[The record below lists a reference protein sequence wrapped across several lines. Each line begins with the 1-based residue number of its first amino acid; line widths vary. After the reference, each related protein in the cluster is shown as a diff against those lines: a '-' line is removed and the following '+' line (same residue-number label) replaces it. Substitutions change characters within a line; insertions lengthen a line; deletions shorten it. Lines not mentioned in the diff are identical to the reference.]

1 MKKIMSSKFVALGL
15 ALFMVISILGT
26 SLAPAGQIFAEA
38 GAGAGLEATAAERI
52 NVADATYA
60 AAEYLLKGGVQSDWQ
75 AIGLAQAG
83 TSCRLVTFQSLRK
96 SKGCSWRFH
105 QCNRLCSNRA
115 RSESD
120 WCRSY

>member
-83 TSCRLVTFQSLRK
+83 YKLPASYL
-96 SKGCSWRFH
+96 
-105 QCNRLCSNRA
+105 
-115 RSESD
+115 SELEKK
-120 WCRSY
+120 

>member
-26 SLAPAGQIFAEA
+26 SLVPAGQIFAEA

-83 TSCRLVTFQSLRK
+83 YKLPASYL
-96 SKGCSWRFH
+96 
-105 QCNRLCSNRA
+105 
-115 RSESD
+115 SELEKK
-120 WCRSY
+120 

>member
-38 GAGAGLEATAAERI
+38 SAGSGLEATAAERI

-83 TSCRLVTFQSLRK
+83 YKPPASY
-96 SKGCSWRFH
+96 H
-105 QCNRLCSNRA
+105 
-115 RSESD
+115 SELEKK
-120 WCRSY
+120 